1 MFILC
6 PCALALVE
14 QYVRVLKEMSVCF
27 CEGICMECLFSSLKK
42 KVFLR

>member
-27 CEGICMECLFSSLKK
+27 CEGICMEYLFNSPKKSLS
-42 KVFLR
+42 